1 MLSAALMTVMVNARH
16 LFYGVSMIERY
27 KDTGKAKPYLIF
39 ALTDE
44 TYSLVCSGE
53 TPEGVDRK
61 RFFFLVSLFDQSY
74 WIIGSVLGALVG
86 SLLTFDTTGID
97 FAMTALFVVVFT
109 EQWRSCRSHLSALI
123 GVGASLA
130 CLLVFGPDSFIIP
143 AMAVITVLLTVFK
156 KRLEGCD

>member
-53 TPEGVDRK
+53 TPEG
-61 RFFFLVSLFDQSY
+61 
-74 WIIGSVLGALVG
+74 
-86 SLLTFDTTGID
+86 
-97 FAMTALFVVVFT
+97 
-109 EQWRSCRSHLSALI
+109 C
-123 GVGASLA
+123 
-130 CLLVFGPDSFIIP
+130 GPK
-143 AMAVITVLLTVFK
+143 TVLFPGIPV
-156 KRLEGCD
+156 